1 MLLRGQNLLG
11 YKHYADDVVEKFVEL
26 SIKNG
31 VSIIRVFDALNDI
44 RNLKSAIDACI
55 KYGGHCQIALSYT
68 TSPVHTIEY
77 YVELAK
83 EVEKLGGQSLCI
95 KDMAGVLLP
104 DAAYELVSELK
115 AKGVTPCLAVILVG
129 ENPASVSYVTGKQKA
144 LAEVGMM
151 DRSVHLPETTTEEDL
166 LKLIDELNNDN
177 SVHGILVQLPL
188 PKHINEEKVLL
199 AINPEKD
206 VDGFHPMNVGNL
218 VIGKKAF
225 LPCTPHGIIVLLEK
239 MGIETSGKHAVVIG
253 RSNIV
258 GKPVAL
264 LLTRRECNATVT
276 ICHTGTKNLAEIT
289 KQADILIAA
298 VGKPQ
303 TVTADMVKPGA
314 AVIDVGVNRIPDET
328 KKSGFRLVGDVDF
341 EAVKEIASY
350 ITPVPGGVGPMTIA
364 MLMFITLESA
374 ENTI

>member
-1 MLLRGQNLLG
+1 MQETFKLIGETVSKKNSNKFNAKYRFTYKTKGYVNWYQGAVMQLRPQ
-11 YKHYADDVVEKFVEL
+11 
-26 SIKNG
+26 IK
-31 VSIIRVFDALNDI
+31 
-44 RNLKSAIDACI
+44 
-55 KYGGHCQIALSYT
+55 T
-68 TSPVHTIEY
+68 
-77 YVELAK
+77 
-83 EVEKLGGQSLCI
+83 
-95 KDMAGVLLP
+95 
-104 DAAYELVSELK
+104 
-115 AKGVTPCLAVILVG
+115 KGINPCLAVILVG

-144 LAEVGMM
+144 LAEVGML
-151 DRSVHLPETTTEEDL
+151 DKSIKLPESTTEEEL
-166 LKLIDELNNDN
+166 LNLIDELNKDD

-188 PKHINEEKVLL
+188 PKHINEQKVIL
-199 AINPEKD
+199 AISPDKD
-206 VDGFHPMNVGNL
+206 VDGFHPVSVGNL
-218 VIGKKAF
+218 VIGNKSY
-225 LPCTPHGIIVLLEK
+225 LPCTPHGIIVLLKK
-239 MGIETSGKHAVVIG
+239 MGIETDGKNAVVIG

-341 EAVKEIASY
+341 EAVKEIASF
-350 ITPVPGGVGPMTIA
+350 ITPVPRGVGPMTIA
-364 MLMFITLESA
+364 MLMQNTLEA
-374 ENTI
+374 AMEKLEK